1 MHFPLPLI
9 KAPVMFTH
17 LKKHALYDLPF
28 VHTSCR
34 IKNQNQEAQAV
45 RAPRQPALP
54 QIEYIFFSLKT
65 TFLFVCFY
73 MHHNDDDHNSYTF

>member
-1 MHFPLPLI
+1 MHFPLTLI
-9 KAPVMFTH
+9 KAPVIFTH
-17 LKKHALYDLPF
+17 LKNHALYDLPF

-54 QIEYIFFSLKT
+54 QIEYIFLSLKT
-65 TFLFVCFY
+65 TFFLCWFLY
-73 MHHNDDDHNSYTF
+73 ASQR